1 MTALDRNDR
10 IPDDAPQNKVK
21 LEWITPKISLMKAG
35 AADGKKHIN
44 TENGAN
50 TPISKTER
58 ILQSLIMVRPSH
70 LATTL
75 STPANPNSTNGSAK
89 TLFHAVRP

>member
-35 AADGKKHIN
+35 DTDQWITGHTV
-44 TENGAN
+44 TELR
-50 TPISKTER
+50 S
-58 ILQSLIMVRPSH
+58 
-70 LATTL
+70 
-75 STPANPNSTNGSAK
+75 
-89 TLFHAVRP
+89 

>member
-10 IPDDAPQNKVK
+10 IPDDAPPNKVK
-21 LEWITPKISLMKAG
+21 LEWITPKISLMEGGDTAG
-35 AADGKKHIN
+35 KDPMDSEQGPQRGH
-44 TENGAN
+44 
-50 TPISKTER
+50 R
-58 ILQSLIMVRPSH
+58 IRSGRLATSH

>member
-21 LEWITPKISLMKAG
+21 LEWITPKISLMEGGRTDGAG
-35 AADGKKHIN
+35 KTYINLRNRDGQ
-44 TENGAN
+44 
-50 TPISKTER
+50 KTE
-58 ILQSLIMVRPSH
+58 ITSKVRPSH

>member
-35 AADGKKHIN
+35 DTDGR
-44 TENGAN
+44 
-50 TPISKTER
+50 KTN
-58 ILQSLIMVRPSH
+58 PSPRE
-70 LATTL
+70 LCEETCIGP
-75 STPANPNSTNGSAK
+75 S
-89 TLFHAVRP
+89 

>member
-21 LEWITPKISLMKAG
+21 LEWITPKISLMEG
-35 AADGKKHIN
+35 GDTDGSGNNLRLLVKGIQ
-44 TENGAN
+44 ESD
-50 TPISKTER
+50 P
-58 ILQSLIMVRPSH
+58 MVRPSH

-89 TLFHAVRP
+89 TLFDAVRP